1 MCIALNRSLQ
11 LELGLMG
18 AYNSGYVHSS
28 CKTAKRTTFIYLY
41 FSFRV
46 KVWHI
51 VDEFLLS

>member
-1 MCIALNRSLQ
+1 
-11 LELGLMG
+11 MG

-28 CKTAKRTTFIYLY
+28 YKTAKRMTFIYLY
-41 FSFRV
+41 LSFRV

>member
-1 MCIALNRSLQ
+1 
-11 LELGLMG
+11 MG

-51 VDEFLLS
+51 ADEFLLS

>member
-1 MCIALNRSLQ
+1 
-11 LELGLMG
+11 MG

-28 CKTAKRTTFIYLY
+28 CKTAKWTTFILY